1 MPACNYYT
9 YMSNLLGNTNVVNF
23 VFTYVSRL
31 GRCNSTTLFRVYT
44 QYNAIKLP
52 KECYLLT
59 TAITIL
65 SHEGKKMY
73 TSIVLEEYEVVAA
86 KVVVVLSITN
96 IHVYVDRQQRTYAN
110 SLTMNQ
116 NPSLF

>member
-1 MPACNYYT
+1 M
-9 YMSNLLGNTNVVNF
+9 
-23 VFTYVSRL
+23 R
-31 GRCNSTTLFRVYT
+31 GRRCIPL
-44 QYNAIKLP
+44 
-52 KECYLLT
+52 
-59 TAITIL
+59 
-65 SHEGKKMY
+65 
-73 TSIVLEEYEVVAA
+73 IVLEEYEVVAA